1 MSINHHLDDA
11 TLFSYVAGALPQG
24 MALVVACHLSMCDTC
39 RARLRAPEAVGGALL
54 ESLTPDQIDDN
65 SLDDVLA
72 RLDEVEVR
80 PEPDPSEPMPTQ
92 TDSEVPQPLAALI
105 GDSLDDL
112 EWKRMVSGICYI
124 DLPGGPQGVTKL
136 LRVAP
141 GGVVLPHTHRG
152 NELTLL
158 LRGSLSDEIGR
169 FQRGDISD
177 LDDQIEHQP
186 LADSRE
192 GCICIVATDAPI
204 RFTTLLGRLV
214 QPLTGF

>member
-11 TLFSYVAGALPQG
+11 TIFSYVAGALPQG

-39 RARLRAPEAVGGALL
+39 RSRLRAPEAVGGALL
-54 ESLTPDQIDDN
+54 ESLSPDRINDDALEQV
-65 SLDDVLA
+65 LD
-72 RLDEVEVR
+72 RLDEPDSTSVSSAAEV
-80 PEPDPSEPMPTQ
+80 MPVQ
-92 TDSEVPQPLAALI
+92 SSEVPQPLASLI
-105 GDSLDDL
+105 GNSLDDL
-112 EWKRMVSGICYI
+112 EWKRMVPGICYI
-124 DLPGGPQGVTKL
+124 DLPSGPQGVTKL

-169 FQRGDISD
+169 FQRGDVSD
-177 LDDQIEHQP
+177 LDDQVEHQP

-192 GCICIVATDAPI
+192 GCICLVATDAPI